1 MKVLIVYNGIIPTPL
16 YGGTSRVIWYLG
28 NELVKMGH
36 KVSYLVNKGSSCPFA
51 EVNTINPAKAIVEQI
66 GDDVDLVHFNM
77 IVPGIEQLKKPY
89 VVTMHGNGNKDVELP
104 LNTIFVSR
112 NHAERYASSS
122 FVNNG
127 LDWDDYMT
135 PNLNEKRNYFHF
147 LGKAAWKIKNVKGA
161 IDIVKNT
168 PNERL
173 KVLGGNRLNFKM
185 GFRFTTS
192 MRVSFHGMVGGEKKY
207 QLLNGSK
214 GLIFPVRW
222 HEPFGLAIT
231 ESLYYGCP
239 VFGTPYGALPDL
251 VSNEVGF
258 LSNKQSDLVNAVKNS
273 EQYSK
278 TVCHQYAVDE
288 FNSLVMAKSYVE
300 KYEQVLNGDSLNA
313 TAPFQA
319 SPEKKKMLDW
329 SV

>member
-36 KVSYLVNKGSSCPFA
+36 SVSYLVNRGSSCPFA
-51 EVNTINPAKAIVEQI
+51 DVKTIDTTRPIVDQI

-77 IVPGIEQLKKPY
+77 LVPDVEKLKQPY
-89 VVTMHGNGNKDVELP
+89 VITMHGNGSKDVKLP
-104 LNTIFVSR
+104 LNMIFVSK
-112 NHAERYASSS
+112 NHAHRYASESY
-122 FVNNG
+122 VNNG
-127 LDWDDYMT
+127 LDWDDYRK
-135 PNLNEKRNYFHF
+135 PDLSKSRSYFHF
-147 LGKAAWKIKNVKGA
+147 LGKAAWKVKNVKGA
-161 IDIVKNT
+161 INIIKST
-168 PNERL
+168 KSEQL
-173 KVLGGNRLNFKM
+173 KVLGGTRLNFKM

-192 MRVSFHGMVGGEKKY
+192 RRVSFHGMVGGEEKY
-207 QLLNGSK
+207 ELLNGSK

-258 LSNKQSDLVNAVKNS
+258 LSNKQDELVEAINNADQFSVKACHELALEKYN
-273 EQYSK
+273 SK
-278 TVCHQYAVDE
+278 T
-288 FNSLVMAKSYVE
+288 MALSYLE
-300 KYEQVLNGDSLNA
+300 KYEQVLNGTSLNDK
-313 TAPFQA
+313 APYQESA
-319 SPEKKKMLDW
+319 PVKTLLNWE
-329 SV
+329 